1 MKVDKRAFRLCVELR
16 RLQLRRRRWPSEK
29 FGLLS
34 AADRMPV
41 PERNGCM
48 RPHRRS

>member
-1 MKVDKRAFRLCVELR
+1 MKAYERAFRLCVEPQ
-16 RLQLRRRRWPSEK
+16 RLQSRRRRRPSEK

-34 AADRMPV
+34 AADFMPV
-41 PERNGCM
+41 PERNVCM

>member
-1 MKVDKRAFRLCVELR
+1 MKAYERAFCLCAELQ
-16 RLQLRRRRWPSEK
+16 RLQLRRRWPSEK

-34 AADRMPV
+34 AADFMPV